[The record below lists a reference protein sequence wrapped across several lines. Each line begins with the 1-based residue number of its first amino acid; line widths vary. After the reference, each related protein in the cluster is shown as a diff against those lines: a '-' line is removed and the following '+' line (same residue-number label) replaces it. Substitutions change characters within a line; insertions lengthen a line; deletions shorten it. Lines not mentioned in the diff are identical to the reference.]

1 MPIARRRINRHI
13 PLAQPL
19 THHLLRKSRR
29 PRRKFHHHAKMQAF
43 ARPLNPKPAGNWLQI
58 QSRRSQKI
66 SIDNDFFVDIRGV
79 SVQIFFKMN
88 FQNALTIAA
97 TGLFIS
103 SVSASVTLDWVTV
116 GNAGNAADSTGFG
129 AVGYNYQIGK
139 YEVTNAQYG
148 AFLNAKAATDNYGL
162 YNTNMSSS
170 GITRSGSS
178 GSFTYSVTEAL
189 ANRPV
194 VHVSWY
200 DAARFANWLANGQG
214 SGDTETGSYTLS
226 GATSGNFTANA
237 GAQVY
242 IPTENEWYKA
252 AYYNG
257 ANSTYSLYPNGQN
270 TITTADANYNRS
282 VGSSTNVGTYSSDPS
297 FYGTF
302 DQGGNV
308 WEWNDAVIGSARGLR
323 GSAWYFDGASY
334 LASTYR
340 YSNASPSD
348 EVDLIGFRLAS
359 VPEPSSM
366 VLAIL
371 ASGVMLTRR
380 RRI

>member
-1 MPIARRRINRHI
+1 
-13 PLAQPL
+13 
-19 THHLLRKSRR
+19 
-29 PRRKFHHHAKMQAF
+29 MQAF

-66 SIDNDFFVDIRGV
+66 SIDNDFFIDIRGV